1 MKYMVVI
8 PSLGRISLG
17 DLVDQIKKDERDS
30 GISVQ
35 IFVALNGSIPEDMNL
50 SQVEILRISDKP
62 VGVATAVNSALS
74 QIEDGLVWT
83 IADDETWLPGKF
95 RADLLAISN
104 LNSNSILLPS
114 SVFNDEFGESI
125 RPKIPLKYDEK
136 ILDYLYAHIHLG
148 RNPRYISLSG
158 ACALRSTWRNVSFP
172 EGKQTREDIEYLYLQ
187 ERNGCHFIQSLD
199 ITVGINVELA
209 RGAKRE
215 QIALEAI
222 GWANERLT
230 DRQKIGFIGCAWVKP
245 LVYSRNTVE
254 MRKMKKLVNSRM
266 EFPRLIDRIRV
277 CLLLEYWIIV
287 ATILS
292 AVSRKNRKEIK

>member
-50 SQVEILRISDKP
+50 NQVEILRISDKP
-62 VGVATAVNSALS
+62 VGVATAVNLALS

-125 RPKIPLKYDEK
+125 RPKIPLKCDEK

-172 EGKQTREDIEYLYLQ
+172 EGKQTREDIEYLFLQ
-187 ERNGCHFIQSLD
+187 ERNGCRFIQSLD

-222 GWANERLT
+222 GWANEWLT

-277 CLLLEYWIIV
+277 CLLLEYWITV
-287 ATILS
+287 ATFLS
-292 AVSRKNRKEIK
+292 AVSKEYRKEMK

>member
-50 SQVEILRISDKP
+50 NQVEILRISDKP
-62 VGVATAVNSALS
+62 VGVATAVNLALS

-83 IADDETWLPGKF
+83 IADDETWLLGKF
-95 RADLLAISN
+95 RADLLSISN

-125 RPKIPLKYDEK
+125 RPKIPLKSDEK

>member
-17 DLVDQIKKDERDS
+17 NLVDEIKKDERDS

-35 IFVALNGSIPEDMNL
+35 IFVALNGSIPEDLNL

-74 QIEDGLVWT
+74 QIGDGLVWT

-95 RADLLAISN
+95 RADLLSISN

-114 SVFNDEFGESI
+114 SVFKDEFGESI
-125 RPKIPLKYDEK
+125 RPKIPLKHDEK
-136 ILDYLYAHIHLG
+136 ILDYLYSHIHLG

-158 ACALRSTWRNVSFP
+158 ACALRSTWRNVIFP

-187 ERNGCHFIQSLD
+187 ERNGCHFVQSLD

-215 QIALEAI
+215 QNAVEAI
-222 GWANERLT
+222 GWANEWLT

-245 LVYSRNTVE
+245 LVYSRKTME
-254 MRKMKKLVNSRM
+254 MRKMQKIVNSRM
-266 EFPRLIDRIRV
+266 EFPRLIDRIRIY
-277 CLLLEYWIIV
+277 LLLEYWIII
-287 ATILS
+287 ATLFF
-292 AVSRKNRKEIK
+292 AASRDYRKEKK

>member
-1 MKYMVVI
+1 MVVI

-30 GISVQ
+30 GICVQ

-50 SQVEILRISDKP
+50 NQVEILRISDKP
-62 VGVATAVNSALS
+62 VGVATAVNLALS

-187 ERNGCHFIQSLD
+187 ERNGCRFIQSSD

-222 GWANERLT
+222 CWANERLT

>member
-17 DLVDQIKKDERDS
+17 DLVDQIKRDEQDS

-35 IFVALNGSIPEDMNL
+35 IFVALNGSMPEDLNL

-74 QIEDGLVWT
+74 QIGDGLVWT

-95 RADLLAISN
+95 RADLLLISN

-125 RPKIPLKYDEK
+125 RPKIPLKCDEK

-158 ACALRSTWRNVSFP
+158 ACALRSTWMNVRFP

-187 ERNGCHFIQSLD
+187 ERNGCHFVQSLE

-215 QIALEAI
+215 QNALEAI
-222 GWANERLT
+222 GWANEWLT
-230 DRQKIGFIGCAWVKP
+230 NRQKIGFIGCAWVKP
-245 LVYSRNTVE
+245 LVYSRNKAE
-254 MRKMKKLVNSRM
+254 IRMMKKLVNSQR
-266 EFPRLIDRIRV
+266 EFPRRIDRIRMY
-277 CLLLEYWIIV
+277 LLLEYWIIM
-287 ATILS
+287 ATLLS
-292 AVSRKNRKEIK
+292 VVSRKFKRR